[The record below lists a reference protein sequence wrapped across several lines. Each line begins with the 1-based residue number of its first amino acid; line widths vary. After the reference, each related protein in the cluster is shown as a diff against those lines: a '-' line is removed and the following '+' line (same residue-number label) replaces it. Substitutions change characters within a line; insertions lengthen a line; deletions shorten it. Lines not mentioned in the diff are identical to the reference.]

1 MANNTYDVVI
11 IGGLGHIGLPLGLVF
26 ADSGLQV
33 GLYDINKHHAAMVC
47 DGKMPFVEHEAD
59 QILLRVI
66 GSTLHVEDTI
76 ECVAHADIVI
86 ITIGTPLDRYMN
98 PRVDPLLSLCQ
109 SMMEH
114 LRQDQLVILRST
126 VLPGTTELMDQIF
139 RRDLDLDLAFC
150 PERVVQG
157 SMIEELRQLP
167 QIISGTKPSAVAR
180 SRVLFEKLGAE
191 CIETTPKEA
200 EFAKLF
206 CNAWRYISFA
216 IANQFYMLSDSEGAD
231 FHRIQH
237 AMTYRYKRMENFP
250 SPGFT
255 AGPCLM
261 KDTMQLAAY
270 TRHGFELGRSA
281 MFVNEGLAAFAV
293 EKLVDEF
300 GGSLVGRRVG
310 ILGMAFK
317 AGSDDIRDSLS
328 YKIRKLLIAQ
338 GADVSC
344 TDEHISVDPSLTA
357 LPDVLG
363 WSEGLIVGAPHA
375 AYRGLLP
382 KAGVHAVDVWGILA
396 KPPPPLA

>member
-11 IGGLGHIGLPLGLVF
+11 VGGLGHIGLPLGLVF

-33 GLYDINKHHAAMVC
+33 GLYDINTHHAAMVRE
-47 DGKMPFVEHEAD
+47 GKMPFVEHEAD
-59 QILLRVI
+59 QILARVN

-76 ECVAHADIVI
+76 DCVARAGIIV

-109 SMMEH
+109 SMIQH
-114 LRQDQLVILRST
+114 LRPDQLVVLRST
-126 VLPGTTELMDQIF
+126 VLPGTTELLDQIF
-139 RRDLDLDLAFC
+139 KRDLSIDLAFC

-157 SMIEELRQLP
+157 SMIDELRQLP
-167 QIISGTKPSAVAR
+167 QIISGTNSSAVAR
-180 SRVLFEKLGAE
+180 SRALFERLGAE

-200 EFAKLF
+200 ELAKLF

-216 IANQFYMLSDSEGAD
+216 IANQFYMLSDSAGAD
-231 FHRIQH
+231 FHRVQQ

-293 EKLVDEF
+293 EKLVDLF

-310 ILGMAFK
+310 ILGMSFK

-338 GADVSC
+338 GADVRC
-344 TDEHISVDPSLTA
+344 TDEYVSIDPTLFA
-357 LPDVLG
+357 LPDTLD
-363 WSEGLIVGAPHA
+363 WSEGLIVGVPHV
-375 AYRGLLP
+375 AYRGLVP
-382 KAGVHAVDVWGILA
+382 KMGAHIVDVWGILA
-396 KPPPPLA
+396 KPLKP